1 MKKNIKAILAM
12 LLLLNIISINCNAED
27 FSNLKENLNSLGIS
41 EEYSENIVEYLD
53 DLRLS
58 EIKLNDL
65 ADNAVDIISV
75 VGEKDSIDDF
85 TISEFYQIYN
95 KGIAIA
101 DDLNLGVDI
110 NLGDRSFEIVDK
122 DTKSTLFKG
131 DINDVKEIYSNY
143 ITNDYNVSLDSI
155 SDLIAKED
163 LEEKDISEYSND
175 SEENADYLNNDMNI
189 KDNTETNEESNQD
202 DIEKYIAEIKS
213 ENISNEENN
222 LNSNKIFAI
231 SAGALLLII
240 LVKIIF
246 S

>member
-1 MKKNIKAILAM
+1 MKKSIKVILAM

-27 FSNLKENLNSLGIS
+27 FSNLKESLNSLGIS
-41 EEYSENIVEYLD
+41 EEYSENIVEYLG
-53 DLRLS
+53 DLELS

-65 ADNAVDIISV
+65 ADNAGDIISV
-75 VGEKDSIDDF
+75 VGERDSIDDF
-85 TISEFYQIYN
+85 TISEFYQIYS

-101 DDLNLGVDI
+101 DDLNLDVDI

-122 DTKSTLFKG
+122 GTESTLFKG

-175 SEENADYLNNDMNI
+175 SEESADYLNNDMNI
-189 KDNTETNEESNQD
+189 KDNTETNEESKQN

>member
-1 MKKNIKAILAM
+1 MKKSIKAILAM

-85 TISEFYQIYN
+85 TISEFYQIYS

-101 DDLNLGVDI
+101 DDLNLDVDI

-175 SEENADYLNNDMNI
+175 SEESADYLNNDMNI
-189 KDNTETNEESNQD
+189 KDNTETNEESKQN

>member
-1 MKKNIKAILAM
+1 MKKSIKAILAM

-122 DTKSTLFKG
+122 GTESTLFKG

-175 SEENADYLNNDMNI
+175 SEESADYLNNDMNI
-189 KDNTETNEESNQD
+189 KDNTETNEESKQD